1 VIRDE
6 RLLEN
11 SERMGVYMKRRLTE
25 LMDVHS
31 CMGDVRGLGLI
42 IGVEIVKDVAK
53 KIPDPAMAN
62 VICTEA
68 FRRGVYTL
76 NMGSYGGKAIRIAPP
91 LIVTEEQLNTIVGVL
106 DESMK
111 TAEAR
116 S

>member
-1 VIRDE
+1 
-6 RLLEN
+6 
-11 SERMGVYMKRRLTE
+11 M
-25 LMDVHS
+25 
-31 CMGDVRGLGLI
+31 
-42 IGVEIVKDVAK
+42 AK
-53 KIPDPAMAN
+53 KTPDPAMAN
-62 VICTEA
+62 VICAEA